1 MKTPNIT
8 WFVESMGLSAEA
20 DGLPR
25 IAGRLFAT
33 LLLSQAPCSLDTLA
47 QTLGVSKASVSTDAR
62 RLLERGI
69 VERVSKPG
77 DRRDYYQLAPDFF
90 SRIIRSRLDR
100 WARIHE
106 LVTRMQEREPNA
118 PPAVRRRFDHI
129 RELHE
134 LVLGRVQAALEEW
147 ERRTASTTAGRA
159 PRAPRDPGHPS
170 RSGPAR
176 RAPHTATARHR
187 STTRG

>member
-1 MKTPNIT
+1 MKTPNVT

-106 LVTRMQEREPNA
+106 FVTRMQEREPNA
-118 PPAVRRRFDHI
+118 PAAVRRRFDQI

-134 LVLGRVQAALEEW
+134 LVLGRVQAALGEW

-159 PRAPRDPGHPS
+159 PRDPS
-170 RSGPAR
+170 RSNAAR